1 MVQEMKHLIMG
12 ISIMDFMLLENHMV
26 LGFINGI
33 MEVFILVNLRMVLGT
48 VLVNGKVKKI
58 QLNLINLKECIV
70 LI

>member
-1 MVQEMKHLIMG
+1 
-12 ISIMDFMLLENHMV
+12 MLLENHMV